1 MSMQVTRCPHCRT
14 SFRVRAEQLN
24 VAGGA
29 VRCGSCLQ
37 VFKAAEHFITNEEH
51 ANSVSSTSR
60 SAEINS
66 TSTNTP
72 LAETT
77 ADATPRKSASKVLQ
91 FTLPA
96 DDEDEDLDKVLSSS
110 ANAEDAASFDLAD
123 VDDELELEVTPEAE
137 LESSAESLEDDVF
150 SAHDQAFGDADPIAN
165 NVDDDV
171 FSAISDDMDDPFGDD
186 DADAEIPMAA
196 KGPLPPVVDPRVN
209 KVIREGDILIHDDM
223 DLDDLLIDD
232 DADDKDILNADLADD
247 SELDDLIDGDETL
260 SYENSPVFEPE
271 ETLVP
276 EEAIELE
283 EVSEL
288 EETLD
293 LVDIPEESDDWLATQ
308 DETIENKPKQTTT
321 NSLEANSLFAPVDDN
336 INVEYDD
343 GAKLALEPSFAET
356 PATNNSTNHETL
368 DIELSSDEFD
378 DMGMGLVPDDQRS
391 SDNKAVGEISYSEPE
406 RFDDFNAAKTDD
418 EFDQLIGNAAEF
430 SGNETSDSDSK
441 YDSENDFDFLLDE
454 IAQEAANGSDDDG
467 MFFEE
472 SGSSPAHAMIDF
484 DDHALD
490 DTDEDILKPINRYNN
505 AESATD
511 DADSWALNL
520 LQDDEPKS
528 STKRKNYMD
537 DIDGP
542 DESVFDDLDAPFNRQ
557 QSAFATEG
565 PHVDE
570 YHTQGI
576 DDDDLDQYNDIEE
589 IDYKDNDN
597 FQLGGDIELASQ
609 SLEFDLPPPSLAS
622 LSIPSTKQKVRR
634 NGLWALGALVLAVTI
649 AAQVAYFRFDT
660 GARSAT
666 FRPMYAQ
673 ACVWLK
679 CQLPSLQNV
688 RNMATQHLVVRPHP
702 DLQNALVVDT
712 LLINNASQQQP
723 FPDLVLEFKDLNDAV
738 LASRRFQPSEY
749 LAGELAGEALMP
761 AGIPIHIGFE
771 IVHPG
776 AEAVS
781 YQIRILANQ

>member
-51 ANSVSSTSR
+51 ANAASSAPR
-60 SAEINS
+60 SAEIS
-66 TSTNTP
+66 SPSTNTP
-72 LAETT
+72 LVEATT
-77 ADATPRKSASKVLQ
+77 DATPRKAANKVLQ
-91 FTLPA
+91 FTLPP
-96 DDEDEDLDKVLSSS
+96 DDEDDDLDKVLSSS
-110 ANAEDAASFDLAD
+110 SNAEDAASFDLAD
-123 VDDELELEVTPEAE
+123 VEDEPKFEVTPEAE
-137 LESSAESLEDDVF
+137 LESTAESLEDDVF
-150 SAHDQAFGDADPIAN
+150 SAHDPSFDDADPIAN

-209 KVIREGDILIHDDM
+209 KVIREGDILIHDNM

-232 DADDKDILNADLADD
+232 EADDNDILNADLADT
-247 SELDDLIDGDETL
+247 SELDDVIEEDEVL

-271 ETLVP
+271 ETVVP
-276 EEAIELE
+276 EEVIE
-283 EVSEL
+283 V
-288 EETLD
+288 EETLE

-308 DETIENKPKQTTT
+308 DESIENKPQQTTT

-343 GAKLALEPSFAET
+343 GATLTLEPSFAET

-368 DIELSSDEFD
+368 NIELSSDEFD

-391 SDNKAVGEISYSEPE
+391 NGNPSEDVSFSEPE

-418 EFDQLIGNAAEF
+418 ELDQLLGNAAEL
-430 SGNETSDSDSK
+430 SGTETSNKSSN
-441 YDSENDFDFLLDE
+441 DSENDFDFLLDE
-454 IAQEAANGSDDDG
+454 IAQEAADNSEDGG

-490 DTDEDILKPINRYNN
+490 DAAEDILQPINRYNN

-520 LQDDEPKS
+520 LQDDDPKS
-528 STKRKNYMD
+528 STKRKSYMD

-542 DESVFDDLDAPFNRQ
+542 DESVFDDLDAPFNRHQ
-557 QSAFATEG
+557 QALQSEE

-576 DDDDLDQYNDIEE
+576 DDDLDQYDNIEE

-597 FQLGGDIELASQ
+597 FQLGGDIDLASQ
-609 SLEFDLPPPSLAS
+609 SLEFDLPPPSLAN
-622 LSIPSTKQKVRR
+622 LNVPSNSQRVRR
-634 NGLWALGALVLAVTI
+634 NGLWALGALVLAVAI